1 MDDDNQ
7 KIKLKVHQVF
17 KVYKDQSPNNFTNF
31 INFQLYKLTM
41 PHTGKTN
48 KSFLK
53 RIKITGRGK
62 LMKRPP
68 GQNHFNAKDSG
79 DASRRKKGHKMTPK
93 ELIRSA
99 KALLPSNIKKM
110 M

>member
-1 MDDDNQ
+1 MN
-7 KIKLKVHQVF
+7 
-17 KVYKDQSPNNFTNF
+17 
-31 INFQLYKLTM
+31 M
-41 PHTGKTN
+41 AHTGKTN

-68 GQNHFNAKDSG
+68 HQDHFNAKEPG
-79 DASRRKKGHKMTPK
+79 QGARNKKGFKMAPK

-99 KALLPSNIKKM
+99 KALLPSNI
-110 M
+110 